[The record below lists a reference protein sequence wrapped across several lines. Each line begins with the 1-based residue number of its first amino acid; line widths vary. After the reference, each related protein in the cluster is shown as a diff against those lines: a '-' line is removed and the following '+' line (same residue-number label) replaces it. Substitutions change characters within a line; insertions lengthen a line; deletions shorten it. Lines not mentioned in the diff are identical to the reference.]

1 MKLYAQIP
9 DTQINSI
16 IQNFK
21 NCPCMENCQN
31 GCPCEDF
38 DCDLSL
44 VGNDPVEG
52 LESIGVLETTG
63 NI

>member
-1 MKLYAQIP
+1 
-9 DTQINSI
+9 
-16 IQNFK
+16 
-21 NCPCMENCQN
+21 MENCQN

-44 VGNDPVEG
+44 VGDDPVEG

-63 NI
+63 YI